1 MRDPCSFSLSL
12 EAHNM
17 PSLLLVAH
25 IVSDIVPGS
34 LAFLTKISDDVLI
47 ARMCRWKLATRLHFS

>member
-1 MRDPCSFSLSL
+1 MRDPCRFSLSL
-12 EAHNM
+12 VAHNM

-25 IVSDIVPGS
+25 IVPGS